1 MSRVLGIALLLLTVA
16 LGSSL
21 WLSRSPYD
29 STLDPA
35 LLQAVSIAP
44 PEQALSF
51 ARSAGRLLL
60 VLHYADDGV
69 DAVDLTTQFALGHD
83 DPLRAYAALG
93 YDALAAAATA
103 PRTRVA
109 VSALEL
115 PLLAPAHNLAIGTNY
130 PEHAREAGLEE
141 QPFLFPK
148 IAAPTRHDSAVS
160 KGPSTRLDYEA
171 ELGLVVLEDLVG
183 PAPAPTR
190 MGLVLCNELTDRWAL
205 VRNLKRDTEM
215 GTSGFVDGKS
225 REGFSVLGPLLVIPR
240 DFAAFHPQLR
250 LQLWRNGL
258 LRQDGIASDMVWN
271 PAQQLEQFFARAG
284 WTFHRGDGT
293 VDLLPQPQ
301 RIPAGT
307 VIFSGTPA
315 GVIFKP
321 HNLWAGWLYLQP
333 GEDIAIRADY
343 LGVIR
348 NRIVD

>member
-1 MSRVLGIALLLLTVA
+1 MSRFLGIALLLVAVA
-16 LGSSL
+16 LASSL

-29 STLDPA
+29 SALDPA
-35 LLQAVSIAP
+35 ALREVSIAP

-60 VLHYADDGV
+60 VLRYAENKV
-69 DAVDLTTQFALGHD
+69 DAVDLTAQFALDHD
-83 DPLRAYAALG
+83 DPLRTYAALG
-93 YDALAAAATA
+93 YDALAGAATA
-103 PRTRVA
+103 PRISVA

-130 PEHAREAGLEE
+130 REHAREAGLEE

-148 IAAPTRHDSAVS
+148 IAAPTRHDIAVPKGTSA
-160 KGPSTRLDYEA
+160 RLDYEA
-171 ELGLVVLEDLVG
+171 ELGLVVLEDLDG
-183 PAPAPTR
+183 PTPAPAR

-205 VRNLKRDTEM
+205 VRNFKRGSEM

-225 REGFSVLGPLLVIPR
+225 RDGFSVLGPLLVIPR
-240 DFAAFHPQLR
+240 DLAAFYPQLR

-258 LRQDGIASDMVWN
+258 LRQDGIAADMVWN
-271 PAQQLEQFFARAG
+271 PAQQLQQFFARAD
-284 WTFHRGDGT
+284 WSFHRGDGT
-293 VDLLPQPQ
+293 VALLPQPK
-301 RIPAGT
+301 RITAGT

-321 HNLWAGWLYLQP
+321 HNLWASWLYLQP
-333 GEDIAIRADY
+333 GEDVAIRADY

-348 NRIVD
+348 NRILD